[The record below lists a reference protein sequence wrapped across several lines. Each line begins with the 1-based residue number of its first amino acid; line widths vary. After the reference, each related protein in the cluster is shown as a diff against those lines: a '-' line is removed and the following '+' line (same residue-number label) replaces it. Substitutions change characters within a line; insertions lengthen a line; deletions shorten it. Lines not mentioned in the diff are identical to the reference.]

1 MSSTYGDEI
10 RGKRMVFE
18 TEVHT
23 CVSFYLLFHTFSHIQ
38 LRLGLTGSS
47 NVQGEDVKK
56 LDVLANDIFKNALV
70 ASGKCCFLVSEEDER
85 VMVIE
90 DPSFRGKYIVTFD
103 PLDGSSNIDCGVSI
117 GTIFGIFK
125 VHDDHAPGSKD
136 IIRSGRDLVAA
147 GYCMYGSYVELI
159 VSVGTGL
166 HGFTLDPAIGEFI
179 LTHPSVPMMS
189 FYLLCIFFPKLAHST
204 KQIRIPSRGKIYS
217 INEGNYKY
225 FDEPTKKYVDSVK
238 TKYSA
243 RYVGSMV
250 ADVHRTVLYG
260 EMIVFYTTVDVKT
273 FLEHGLGQAV
283 DNFHESLMIFI
294 CIFGYPADSK
304 VILSTTFVDIVPY
317 LFPRSKNGKL
327 RILYE
332 VFPMAYLVE
341 QAGGRASTGK
351 QDALDITPRHIHDR
365 SGVWLGSADDVA
377 DLEAFYRA

>member
-1 MSSTYGDEI
+1 MAEI
-10 RGKRMVFE
+10 DNETVFE
-18 TEVHT
+18 KINTGVGT
-23 CVSFYLLFHTFSHIQ
+23 DLITMTRWVLDQQRKVQDASGDLTILLTAIQ
-38 LRLGLTGSS
+38 FGCKFVASKVKQAGLINLLGLTGSS

-179 LTHPSVPMMS
+179 LTHPS
-189 FYLLCIFFPKLAHST
+189 
-204 KQIRIPSRGKIYS
+204 IRIPSRGKIYS

-260 EMIVFYTTVDVKT
+260 
-273 FLEHGLGQAV
+273 G
-283 DNFHESLMIFI
+283 
-294 CIFGYPADSK
+294 IFGYPADSK
-304 VILSTTFVDIVPY
+304 
-317 LFPRSKNGKL
+317 SKNGKL